1 MPIAVKKEE
10 KIKLLIFDV
19 WSDYAHYKK
28 AEATTSPL
36 THTIPTGTALK
47 GLIAA
52 ILGFKRDSYYLRF
65 EEARMRFG
73 VRILNPVK
81 KITLNQ
87 NILNTKDGKGFFL
100 WDRKENPRSPTPY
113 QYLKDVKY
121 RIYVSIESQE
131 IYNKLKQLLKEHKC
145 VYTPYLGISEMI
157 ANFCFVGETEVT
169 VQEADETLIH
179 SVINKDKAKINL
191 KPREGIRWIIERIPL
206 SMSEDRVVDEF
217 IEVVF
222 EANLNPLQIT
232 EGQYYN
238 VDNDNIVLL

>member
-1 MPIAVKKEE
+1 MISVNKEE
-10 KIKLLIFDV
+10 KKKILIFDV

-36 THTIPTGTALK
+36 THTIPTGTAIK

-52 ILGFKRDSYYLRF
+52 ILGYKRDSYNELF
-65 EEARMRFG
+65 EKAGMQIG
-73 VRILNPVK
+73 IRILKPLK

-100 WDRKENPRSPTPY
+100 WDREENPRSPTPF

-121 RIYVSIESQE
+121 RVYVSIKAQE
-131 IYNKLKQLLKEHKC
+131 IYEKLKQQLKEHKS

-157 ANFCFVGETEVT
+157 ANFSFVGETEVEA
-169 VQEADETLIH
+169 QEADETYIH
-179 SVINKDKAKINL
+179 SIIRRDKTKFNLLAK
-191 KPREGIRWIIERIPL
+191 EGSRWIIERIPL
-206 SMSEDRVVDEF
+206 SMNNDRIVREF
-217 IEVVF
+217 AEIIF

-232 EGQYYN
+232 EGQYYKIK
-238 VDNDNIVLL
+238 DENIVLL